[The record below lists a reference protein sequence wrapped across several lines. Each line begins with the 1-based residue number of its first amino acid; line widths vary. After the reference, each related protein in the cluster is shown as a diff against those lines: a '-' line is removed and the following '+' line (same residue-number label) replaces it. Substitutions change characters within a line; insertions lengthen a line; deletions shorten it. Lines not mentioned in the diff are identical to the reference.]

1 MGSENQ
7 DRRGLEEAS
16 KMDEKQKLV
25 EISIVIPVYNEEENI
40 KELHTKLTNVL
51 LTITENYEI
60 LFVDD
65 CSTDNSF
72 AILKELNNEDKR
84 VKVLK
89 FRRNFG
95 QSAAISAG
103 FDYSKG
109 DVIIT
114 MDGDLQNDP
123 ADIPKL
129 LDELEKGGYDIV
141 CGWRYDRADTMLK
154 KLFSRIANWLRR
166 RFTNEEI
173 HDSGCTLRV
182 YNKECIADLELY
194 GEMHRY
200 IPALLL
206 WKGYKIGEVKV
217 KHHERRHGKTKYSW
231 RRIIKGF
238 LDLIVV
244 TFWQKYSA
252 RPIHVF
258 GGLGLALSVVGG
270 AVSLYLVIL
279 RLFFGMGLAD
289 RPLFLVSIFM
299 VIVGIQ
305 FVVTGV
311 LADIM
316 LKVYYGQRERKPY
329 LIEVVVE

>member
-1 MGSENQ
+1 MTKT
-7 DRRGLEEAS
+7 A
-16 KMDEKQKLV
+16 
-25 EISIVIPVYNEEENI
+25 ISIVIPVYNEEENI
-40 KELHTKLTNVL
+40 KELHTKLTTVL
-51 LTITENYEI
+51 PAITENYEI
-60 LFVDD
+60 IFVDD
-65 CSTDNSF
+65 GSTDNSF
-72 AILKELNNEDKR
+72 ALLKELNNEGKS
-84 VKVLK
+84 VKVIK

-109 DVIIT
+109 NIIIS

-123 ADIPKL
+123 GDIPKL
-129 LDELEKGGYDIV
+129 LETLEKEDYDVV
-141 CGWRYDRADTMLK
+141 CGWRFDRADSKLK
-154 KLFSRIANWLRR
+154 ISFSRIANRLRR
-166 RFTNEEI
+166 RFTTENI

-182 YNKECIADLELY
+182 YKKECIADLELY

-217 KHHERRHGKTKYSW
+217 KHHERKYGTTKYGW

-258 GGLGLALSVVGG
+258 GGLGLLLSVVGG
-270 AVSLYLVIL
+270 IISLYMVIS
-279 RLFFGMGLAD
+279 RLFFDMSLAD

-299 VIVGIQ
+299 IIVGVQ
-305 FVVTGV
+305 FIVTGV

-316 LKVYYGQRERKPY
+316 LKVYYGQKERKPY
-329 LIEVVVE
+329 LVEVVVE

>member
-1 MGSENQ
+1 
-7 DRRGLEEAS
+7 
-16 KMDEKQKLV
+16 MDEKQKSV
-25 EISIVIPVYNEEENI
+25 EISIVIPVYNEEENL
-40 KELHTKLTNVL
+40 KELHTKLINIIPS
-51 LTITENYEI
+51 ITENYEI
-60 LFVDD
+60 IFVDD
-65 CSTDNSF
+65 ASTDNSF
-72 AILKELNNEDKR
+72 GILKEINKEDKK
-84 VKVLK
+84 VKVIK

-103 FDYSKG
+103 FDYSRG

-123 ADIPKL
+123 EDIPKL
-129 LDELEKGGYDIV
+129 LEKLEKEDYDVV
-141 CGWRYDRADTMLK
+141 CGWRFDRVDSILK
-154 KLFSRIANWLRR
+154 KAFSRMANRLRR
-166 RFTNEEI
+166 RFTAEDI
-173 HDSGCTLRV
+173 HDSGCTLRA
-182 YNKECIADLELY
+182 YKKECLADLELY

-206 WKGYKIGEVKV
+206 WKGYKIGEAKV
-217 KHHERRHGKTKYSW
+217 RHHKRMYGKTKYSW

-244 TFWQKYSA
+244 IFWQKYSA

-258 GGLGLALSVVGG
+258 GGLGLLLSVVGG
-270 AVSLYLVIL
+270 VASLSMVIS
-279 RLFFGMGLAD
+279 RLFFGMSLAD

-299 VIVGIQ
+299 IIVGVQ

-316 LKVYYGQRERKPY
+316 LKVYYGLNERKHY
-329 LIEVVVE
+329 LVEVVIE

>member
-1 MGSENQ
+1 M
-7 DRRGLEEAS
+7 
-16 KMDEKQKLV
+16 
-25 EISIVIPVYNEEENI
+25 I
-40 KELHTKLTNVL
+40 
-51 LTITENYEI
+51 
-60 LFVDD
+60 
-65 CSTDNSF
+65 
-72 AILKELNNEDKR
+72 
-84 VKVLK
+84 K

-103 FDYSKG
+103 FNYSNG

-123 ADIPKL
+123 EDIPKL
-129 LDELEKGGYDIV
+129 LEKLEKEDYDVV
-141 CGWRYDRADTMLK
+141 CGWRFDRADSMLK
-154 KLFSRIANWLRR
+154 KAFSRMANRLRR
-166 RFTNEEI
+166 RFTDEDI
-173 HDSGCTLRV
+173 HDSGCTLRA
-182 YNKECIADLELY
+182 YNKECLDDLELY

-217 KHHERRHGKTKYSW
+217 RHHKRMYGKTKYSW

-244 TFWQKYSA
+244 IFWQKYSA

-258 GGLGLALSVVGG
+258 GGLGLLLSVVGG
-270 AVSLYLVIL
+270 VVSLSMVIS
-279 RLFFGMGLAD
+279 RIFFEMSLSD

-299 VIVGIQ
+299 IIVGVQ

-316 LKVYYGQRERKPY
+316 LKVYHGMNERKHY
-329 LIEVVVE
+329 LVEVVIE

>member
-1 MGSENQ
+1 M
-7 DRRGLEEAS
+7 L
-16 KMDEKQKLV
+16 EKQKPWD
-25 EISIVIPVYNEEENI
+25 ISIVIPVYNEEENI
-40 KELHTKLTNVL
+40 KELHTRLSDVL
-51 LTITENYEI
+51 PTISENYEI

-65 CSTDNSF
+65 GSTDNSF

-84 VKVLK
+84 VKLIK

-123 ADIPKL
+123 GDIPKL
-129 LDELEKGGYDIV
+129 LDELEVGDYDVV
-141 CGWRYDRADTMLK
+141 CGWRFDRADSKLK
-154 KLFSRIANWLRR
+154 KLFSRIANRLRR
-166 RFTNEEI
+166 SFTDENI
-173 HDSGCTLRV
+173 HDSGCTLRA
-182 YNKECIADLELY
+182 YKKECIADLELY

-217 KHHERRHGKTKYSW
+217 RHHERKYGTTKYSW
-231 RRIIKGF
+231 KRIIKGF

-244 TFWQKYSA
+244 TFWQKFSA
-252 RPIHVF
+252 RPIHIF
-258 GGLGLALSVVGG
+258 GGLGLVLSVVGG
-270 AVSLYLVIL
+270 VISLYLVISK
-279 RLFFGMGLAD
+279 LFFGRILSD
-289 RPLFLVSIFM
+289 RPLFMVAIFM
-299 VIVGIQ
+299 VLIGIQ

-316 LKVYYGQRERKPY
+316 LKVYYGQKERKPY
-329 LIEVVVE
+329 LVEVVVD

>member
-1 MGSENQ
+1 M
-7 DRRGLEEAS
+7 
-16 KMDEKQKLV
+16 
-25 EISIVIPVYNEEENI
+25 ISVIIPIYNEEGNI
-40 KELHTKLTNVL
+40 KELHTRLCDIL
-51 LTITENYEI
+51 PTITENYEI

-65 CSTDNSF
+65 GSTDNSF
-72 AILKELNNEDKR
+72 ALLKELNKENKS

-123 ADIPKL
+123 EDIPKL
-129 LDELEKGGYDIV
+129 LGELEVGDYDVV
-141 CGWRYDRADTMLK
+141 CGWRFDRMDTKLK
-154 KLFSRIANWLRR
+154 ILFSRIANRLRR
-166 RFTNEEI
+166 RFTTEEI
-173 HDSGCTLRV
+173 HDSGCTLRA
-182 YNKECIADLELY
+182 YKKECIADLELY

-206 WKGYKIGEVKV
+206 WKGYKICEVKV
-217 KHHERRHGKTKYSW
+217 RHHERKHGTTKYSW

-258 GGLGLALSVVGG
+258 GGLGLLLSVVGG
-270 AVSLYLVIL
+270 VISLYLVIQ

-316 LKVYYGQRERKPY
+316 LKVYYGLKERKLY
-329 LIEVVVE
+329 LVEVVVD

>member
-1 MGSENQ
+1 MTKT
-7 DRRGLEEAS
+7 D
-16 KMDEKQKLV
+16 
-25 EISIVIPVYNEEENI
+25 ISIVIPVYSEEGNL
-40 KELHTKLTNVL
+40 KELRVRLSDVL

-65 CSTDNSF
+65 GSIDNSF
-72 AILKELNNEDKR
+72 AMLKEINNEDKR
-84 VKVLK
+84 VKVIK

-95 QSAAISAG
+95 QSAAIAAG
-103 FDYSKG
+103 FDLSKG

-123 ADIPKL
+123 EDIPKL
-129 LDELEKGGYDIV
+129 LETLEKEDYDVV
-141 CGWRYDRADTMLK
+141 CGWRFDRADSKLK
-154 KLFSRIANWLRR
+154 LLFSRIANRLRR

-182 YNKECIADLELY
+182 YKRECITDLELY

-217 KHHERRHGKTKYSW
+217 KHHERKYGTTKYSW

-244 TFWQKYSA
+244 IFWQKYSA

-258 GGLGLALSVVGG
+258 GGLGLFLSVVGG
-270 AVSLYLVIL
+270 IISLYMVIS
-279 RLFFGMGLAD
+279 RLFFNMSLAD

-299 VIVGIQ
+299 IIVGVQ

-316 LKVYYGQRERKPY
+316 LKVYYGQKERKPY
-329 LIEVVVE
+329 LVEVVVD

>member
-1 MGSENQ
+1 MV
-7 DRRGLEEAS
+7 
-16 KMDEKQKLV
+16 EKQKPV
-25 EISIVIPVYNEEENI
+25 DISILIPIYNEEGNI
-40 KELHTKLTNVL
+40 KELHTKLTDVL
-51 LTITENYEI
+51 PILTENYEI

-72 AILKELNNEDKR
+72 AILNELNREDKR
-84 VKVLK
+84 VKLIK

-109 DVIIT
+109 DIIIT

-123 ADIPKL
+123 EDIPKL
-129 LDELEKGGYDIV
+129 LETLEKEDYDVV
-141 CGWRYDRADTMLK
+141 CGWRFDRADSMLK
-154 KLFSRIANWLRR
+154 KLFSEIANWLRR
-166 RFTNEEI
+166 RFTAEEI
-173 HDSGCTLRV
+173 HDSGCTLRA
-182 YNKECIADLELY
+182 YKKECITDLELY

-217 KHHERRHGKTKYSW
+217 RHHERKHGTTKYSW
-231 RRIIKGF
+231 RRVIKGF

-244 TFWQKYSA
+244 TFWQRFSA
-252 RPIHVF
+252 RPIHIF
-258 GGLGLALSVVGG
+258 GGLGLLLCVIGLVV
-270 AVSLYLVIL
+270 SSYLVIQ
-279 RLFFGMGLAD
+279 RLFFGMSLAE
-289 RPLFLVSIFM
+289 RPLFIVSIFM
-299 VIVGIQ
+299 VIVGVQ

-316 LKVYYGQRERKPY
+316 LKVYYGLKERKQY
-329 LIEVVVE
+329 LVDVVVE

>member
-1 MGSENQ
+1 MTKT
-7 DRRGLEEAS
+7 A
-16 KMDEKQKLV
+16 V
-25 EISIVIPVYNEEENI
+25 SIVIPVYNEEENI
-40 KELHTKLTNVL
+40 TELHTKLSNVL
-51 LTITENYEI
+51 PAITEKYEI

-65 CSTDNSF
+65 GSTDNSF
-72 AILKELNNEDKR
+72 DMLKELNREDKR
-84 VKVLK
+84 VKLIK

-95 QSAAISAG
+95 QSAALSAG

-109 DVIIT
+109 DIIIT

-123 ADIPKL
+123 GDIPKL
-129 LDELEKGGYDIV
+129 LETLEKGDYDVV
-141 CGWRYDRADTMLK
+141 CGWRFDRADSMLK
-154 KLFSRIANWLRR
+154 KLFSGIANRLRR
-166 RFTNEEI
+166 RFTAEDI
-173 HDSGCTLRV
+173 HDSGCTLRA
-182 YNKECIADLELY
+182 YKKECIVDLELY

-217 KHHERRHGKTKYSW
+217 KHHKRKHGTTKYSW
-231 RRIIKGF
+231 KRIIKGF

-258 GGLGLALSVVGG
+258 GGLGLLLSVVGG
-270 AVSLYLVIL
+270 VVSMYLVIQ
-279 RLFFGMGLAD
+279 RLFFGMSLAE
-289 RPLFLVSIFM
+289 RPLFIVSIFM
-299 VIVGIQ
+299 VIVGVQ

-316 LKVYYGQRERKPY
+316 LKVYYGLKERKQY
-329 LIEVVVE
+329 LVDVVVN